1 MLKTWDIFDT
11 LIARRCIASVN
22 VFKIMEQVTKIAG
35 FTNVRLFA
43 ERNLINRGE
52 NYTLD
57 DIYTELNN
65 IFELTESSCK
75 ILKEIE
81 CQTEIEQA
89 IPITENILQV
99 KSGDI
104 LISDMYLPEKI
115 IRKMLEKCGLIVPV
129 EIVITSNGKS
139 SGRIWK
145 QIAAQNQF
153 VFHIGDNEI
162 SDIKTSRD
170 AGFDSAVTTL
180 SSANGLENF
189 LLYKD
194 FYFAA
199 YLRELRLKNPYK
211 AEMKRLYWQYF
222 TLNAGILIM
231 LVQLIDDFQK
241 KYDFEYLGFC
251 GRDTYYLWHL
261 YKKFKEDKNETPTDN
276 DYLYY
281 SRKLV
286 YNSKNEMIKYFSSK
300 IGNKKAMMID
310 LGGTGTRLR
319 KLRAESNLKYSI
331 LLCFNYSTQKI
342 EDWTPVL
349 NSFRFYSERDNDLYF
364 INRFIDTLEFLNRAT
379 HNTPIKLNTVQIAEK
394 IIPSVVFSE
403 ISDTENLDVIENFL
417 KETLKNQVNWGG
429 SGVNALENLQ
439 QLSDFV
445 IQWGRP
451 LISNNRHY
459 INEVMDEK
467 FTHTKKI

>member
-11 LIARRCIASVN
+11 LIARRCIYPVN
-22 VFKIMEQVTKIAG
+22 VFKIIEQRLKISG
-35 FTNVRLFA
+35 FVQARMAA
-43 ERNLINRGE
+43 ERNAALKNF
-52 NYTLD
+52 NYNFD
-57 DIYTELNN
+57 DIYNEFL
-65 IFELTESSCK
+65 K
-75 ILKEIE
+75 IVSNATPEICTDLKNLE
-81 CQTEIEQA
+81 CEVEIEQA

-104 LISDMYLPEKI
+104 LITDMYLPEKV

-145 QIAAQNQF
+145 QIAAQNKF

-170 AGFDSAVTTL
+170 AGFDSALTTL
-180 SSANGLENF
+180 SSANSFEDF
-189 LLYKD
+189 FLYKD

-199 YLRELRLKNPYK
+199 YLRELRLKNSYIS
-211 AEMKRLYWQYF
+211 EMKRLYWQNF

-241 KYDFEYLGFC
+241 KYGFEYLGFC

-261 YKKFKEDKNETPTDN
+261 YKKFKEDKNETPPAN

-300 IGNKKAMMID
+300 IENKKALMID
-310 LGGTGTRLR
+310 LGGTGLRLDGLR
-319 KLRAESNLKYSI
+319 KDMQNKFSI
-331 LLCFNYSTQKI
+331 LICYCYDTEKIGNWNAPNHFPETSEGNDNFYFFN
-342 EDWTPVL
+342 L
-349 NSFRFYSERDNDLYF
+349 MNDTF
-364 INRFIDTLEFLNRAT
+364 EFLNLAT
-379 HNTPIKLNTVQIAEK
+379 HNTPIKMELVEIGEK
-394 IIPSVVFSE
+394 IIPQVIFSE
-403 ISDTENLDVIENFL
+403 INDNEAPDVLEKFLQELFKMPVKWIEDENLF
-417 KETLKNQVNWGG
+417 ETLQQFTVN
-429 SGVNALENLQ
+429 VVK
-439 QLSDFV
+439 V
-445 IQWGRP
+445 IRP
-451 LISNNRHY
+451 ILYKSRHY
-459 INEVMDEK
+459 LNEIIDDK